1 MENYI
6 TRYANEKG
14 YSTRECYKPIRIT
27 EVPDQFKHKYAT
39 YDEYI
44 DALAESVKEY
54 QNANGKPDFLLMSY
68 HGIPKRYF
76 DKGDKQTFYK
86 I

>member
-1 MENYI
+1 MSMMMDNYI

-27 EVPDQFKHKYAT
+27 EVPDQFKHKYSS

-44 DALAESVKEY
+44 DALADY
-54 QNANGKPDFLLMSY
+54 INGY
-68 HGIPKRYF
+68 
-76 DKGDKQTFYK
+76 
-86 I
+86 

>member
-1 MENYI
+1 MQMENYI

-27 EVPDQFKHKYAT
+27 EVPDEFKHKYST

-44 DALAESVKEY
+44 DALADY
-54 QNANGKPDFLLMSY
+54 INGY
-68 HGIPKRYF
+68 
-76 DKGDKQTFYK
+76 
-86 I
+86 